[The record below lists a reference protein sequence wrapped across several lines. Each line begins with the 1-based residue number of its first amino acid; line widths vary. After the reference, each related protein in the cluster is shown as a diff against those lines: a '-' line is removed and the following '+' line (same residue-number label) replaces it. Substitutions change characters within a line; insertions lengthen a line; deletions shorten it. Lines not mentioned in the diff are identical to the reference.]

1 MQMFKALWGYR
12 GFIFGSVKRDFHSRY
27 TRSLLGTL
35 WSVIEPLSMILVY
48 TLVFSQIMR
57 ARLPGIDDSWSYS
70 IYLCGGLITW
80 EYFSTVLLRSQ
91 TMFIEQANLIKKTD
105 FPRSTLPVI
114 VLMNATIHFMIILSL
129 LFIFLLLIG
138 RLPGWSLLA
147 FIPLLIV
154 QQGIAVGLGL
164 TLGTLNV
171 FFRDIGK
178 TMSVILTFWFWLTP
192 IVYISTTL
200 PEPLRGW
207 LITWNPIA
215 PFVMAYQNILLT
227 ETIPNWSDF
236 IPHIVGATILLL
248 LGFFTFMKLS
258 GEMVDEL

>member
-1 MQMFKALWGYR
+1 MFKALWDYR
-12 GFIFGSVKRDFHSRY
+12 GFILGSVKRDFHSRY
-27 TRSLLGTL
+27 TRSLLGSL

-48 TLVFSQIMR
+48 TLVFSQIMG
-57 ARLPGIDDSWSYS
+57 ARLPGIDDGWSYS

-105 FPRSTLPVI
+105 FPRSTLPII
-114 VLMNATIHFMIILSL
+114 VLMNATIHFFIILTL

-178 TMSVILTFWFWLTP
+178 TMGVILTFWFWLTP

-200 PEPLRGW
+200 PEPLRN
-207 LITWNPIA
+207 LIITWNPIA
-215 PFVMAYQNILLT
+215 AFAIAYQNILLT
-227 ETIPNWSDF
+227 ATIPNWSDF
-236 IPHIVGATILLL
+236 IPHMIGAIMLLL